1 MNDFHVKSVEM
12 ADSTKHEE
20 GNAVILFS
28 GKHEGYKMK
37 VSLKKSEQTNANGIL
52 FPYPNTLLI
61 ENIRRNLLLV
71 WEWCMFEEVSI

>member
-37 VSLKKSEQTNANGIL
+37 VNLKKGIKGREWS
-52 FPYPNTLLI
+52 I
-61 ENIRRNLLLV
+61 ERITQCLWNPDLWMI
-71 WEWCMFEEVSI
+71 

>member
-28 GKHEGYKMK
+28 GKQEGYKMK
-37 VSLKKSEQTNANGIL
+37 VNLKKGIKGREWS
-52 FPYPNTLLI
+52 I
-61 ENIRRNLLLV
+61 ERTTQCLWNPDLWMI
-71 WEWCMFEEVSI
+71 

>member
-1 MNDFHVKSVEM
+1 MNNFHVKSVEM

-37 VSLKKSEQTNANGIL
+37 VNLKKGKEGREWI
-52 FPYPNTLLI
+52 YRENTVFM
-61 ENIRRNLLLV
+61 EPCFVNDNSRRRV
-71 WEWCMFEEVSI
+71 HRKG

>member
-1 MNDFHVKSVEM
+1 MNDFHVKRVEM

-20 GNAVILFS
+20 GNTVILFS

-61 ENIRRNLLLV
+61 EHIRRNLLLV

>member
-37 VSLKKSEQTNANGIL
+37 VNLKKGIKGR
-52 FPYPNTLLI
+52 
-61 ENIRRNLLLV
+61 E
-71 WEWCMFEEVSI
+71 